1 MVGEERMINMEV
13 LVKLFATFREGRFSS
28 KKMKFTQGTTVG
40 DVVKELNI
48 NEREISIIM
57 INGQSSDLDAE
68 LSDGDTLGLFPP
80 VGGG

>member
-1 MVGEERMINMEV
+1 MEV